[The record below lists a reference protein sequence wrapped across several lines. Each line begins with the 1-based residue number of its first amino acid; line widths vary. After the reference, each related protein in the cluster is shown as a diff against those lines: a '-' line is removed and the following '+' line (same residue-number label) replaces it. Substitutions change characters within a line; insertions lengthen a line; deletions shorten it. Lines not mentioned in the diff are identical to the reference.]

1 MVPYFTIIPH
11 TFVVL
16 SPVLILPSVQ
26 PTGSQG
32 PAFLAPS
39 HADTCGVLSP
49 AYMFVAYEATDAET
63 TGGVRFSN
71 PGLFGHWN
79 MTLGDK
85 EGAVTHSM
93 WTKVSSSP

>member
-32 PAFLAPS
+32 PAFPAPG

-49 AYMFVAYEATDAET
+49 A
-63 TGGVRFSN
+63 
-71 PGLFGHWN
+71 
-79 MTLGDK
+79 
-85 EGAVTHSM
+85 
-93 WTKVSSSP
+93 